1 MKTWA
6 IHGHPKRS
14 KREVYAINGSRPQNI
29 YVISYMGSICLSH
42 GKRSQSAGV
51 DASKAFQS
59 RTLCGTLPRFQREGH
74 SNSRSKHCRNLQKT
88 AKFVFLECKLMCS
101 LFLSTQSSLLWES
114 FIAASAKKAQPWGG
128 GQKFNQYHDQLVFM
142 SLDKLSSFALI
153 LGRIKSKFPHV
164 QQRGFGVWNL
174 RHSLRGSA
182 DCRPCKGWAVLEQFA
197 RTKLLVWCFRVA

>member
-1 MKTWA
+1 MMLPCQWCSFSGKKDKVVLFTCYASDVINGSFSWCCDEDVR
-6 IHGHPKRS
+6 KRS

-59 RTLCGTLPRFQREGH
+59 RTLCGTLPRFQREGL
-74 SNSRSKHCRNLQKT
+74 SNSRSKYSRNLQKT

-114 FIAASAKKAQPWGG
+114 FIPPILALWSCLICQKLWHCCLSQKGTTVRGG
-128 GQKFNQYHDQLVFM
+128 SKVQLV
-142 SLDKLSSFALI
+142 SWSISI
-153 LGRIKSKFPHV
+153 
-164 QQRGFGVWNL
+164 
-174 RHSLRGSA
+174 
-182 DCRPCKGWAVLEQFA
+182 
-197 RTKLLVWCFRVA
+197 